1 MFTDQAH
8 AATQKSWAASKH
20 HPFIQQ
26 LQAGTLPLA
35 TFRYYLI
42 QDHYYLQEFAKVH
55 DILCLA

>member
-8 AATQKSWAASKH
+8 TATQKSWAASKH

-42 QDHYYLQEFAKVH
+42 QD
-55 DILCLA
+55 CLLYTSPSPRD